1 MSITRIIVYDVL
13 NDNNPITEDDGKK
26 LYAEIKKEFDSNNK
40 VIVDFS
46 KIISLTTAVVNNSI
60 SAFVSDIGIKEL
72 SNRLSIT
79 GITDENV
86 KNTINLSLSLAESI
100 YSSKQNKMISQD

>member
-1 MSITRIIVYDVL
+1 MSIKTILVYDVL
-13 NDNNPITEDDGKK
+13 NNENPITEEDGKK
-26 LYAEIKKEFDSNNK
+26 LYNAIKKEFDSNNK

-46 KIISLTTAVVNNSI
+46 NIFSLTTAVVNNSI

-79 GITDENV
+79 GLTDDNV
-86 KNTINLSLSLAESI
+86 KNTIILSLSLAESI
-100 YSSKQNKMISQD
+100 YSAKQNEITSQD

>member
-79 GITDENV
+79 GLTDDNV

-100 YSSKQNKMISQD
+100 YSAKQNEITSQD